1 MYVKDS
7 FNKKKTKNHIIQI
20 LPYENTYKEF
30 YYPDQ
35 SISIEKPMID
45 KIVYGVQAMAIALTN
60 KVRKTKIH

>member
-1 MYVKDS
+1 MFAKGASSRKKIKDR
-7 FNKKKTKNHIIQI
+7 IIQI